1 MVRRS
6 QLGAPEELRAELIDL
21 LNDFERELV
30 EGDLR
35 SRVLALIPAQ
45 HLLRDLGGSLI
56 PSDVADSGRDRILH
70 YFRVYLRTAI
80 AGDELMIVAGIG
92 EWARRVRELRR
103 EDGWRIISG
112 VTLAEMLQDDFEE
125 DATAVAS
132 LPPLATDEYML
143 LDDEPDLEAARRW
156 HLANRI
162 RKSRASVRDK
172 LLEFFRENVG
182 GGVTGEELRYVAG
195 DKTEWAR
202 RTRELR
208 TEFGWPILTRATGRP
223 DLPIGVYV
231 LEEDRQAP
239 EHDRQ
244 IPDSV
249 RREVLMRD
257 EYRCTSCGW
266 RHELWNRSDPRH
278 LEAHHKVQHARGGGN
293 TVDNLVTL
301 CTVCHDEAHRH
312 D

>member
-6 QLGAPEELRAELIDL
+6 QTGDAESLRVELVELL
-21 LNDFERELV
+21 TDFERELAQ
-30 EGDLR
+30 GDLR

-56 PSDVADSGRDRILH
+56 PSNLADSGRDRVLY
-70 YFRVYLRTAI
+70 YFRGYPRTAI

-112 VTLAEMLQDDFEE
+112 VTLAEMLLDDFDE
-125 DATAVAS
+125 DATAAAS
-132 LPPLATDEYML
+132 LPPLAADEYML
-143 LDDEPDLEAARRW
+143 LDEMPDLEAARRW

-162 RKSRASVRDK
+162 RKSHASVRDRI
-172 LLEFFRENVG
+172 LEFFRENVG
-182 GGVTGEELRYVAG
+182 GSVTGEELRYVAG

-208 TEFGWPILTRATGRP
+208 TEFGWPIQTRATGRP

-249 RREVLMRD
+249 RGEVLMRD
-257 EYRCTSCGW
+257 EYRCTQCGW
-266 RHELWNRSDPRH
+266 RHELWNPSDPRH
-278 LEAHHKVQHARGGGN
+278 LEAHHVKQHKDGGEN
-293 TVDNLVTL
+293 TVENLITL
-301 CTVCHDEAHRH
+301 CTVCHDKVHAG
-312 D
+312 